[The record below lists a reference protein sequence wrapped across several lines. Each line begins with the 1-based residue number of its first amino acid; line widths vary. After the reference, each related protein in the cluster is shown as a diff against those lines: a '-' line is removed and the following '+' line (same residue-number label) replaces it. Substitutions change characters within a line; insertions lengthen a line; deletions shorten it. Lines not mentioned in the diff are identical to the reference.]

1 MVDGV
6 IYKLLLTDYI
16 ISIDL
21 INPSV
26 SNIFSNDSFS
36 TIQTEKSLLSVS
48 QFIILMIRAYVVMK
62 HEMKPNQSSQ
72 NSHFSTKLDY
82 LLTKCV
88 WYKNTLFENY
98 MQVGCFNLIVNSLDF
113 KADFNWNYEDSIE
126 NFYLLFLLRTKNWLF
141 TKKWFILIHSWMSQ
155 CLFMHE
161 KVDIQI
167 FPNWKILMG
176 STSKFN
182 LLKWIQGF
190 VT

>member
-48 QFIILMIRAYVVMK
+48 QFITLMIRAYLVMK

-113 KADFNWNYEDSIE
+113 KADFNWNYEGSIE

-141 TKKWFILIHSWMSQ
+141 TKKGFILIHSWMSQ